1 MRNFGEQK
9 LGGSGGIAA
18 LVVVLAVLVLVLA
31 VIAAAPVYRNYREQA
46 DEIGCVSSLTSA
58 NNQLAIETLSE
69 GDTTAD
75 EAKAIVTRAMNG
87 WDDLCP
93 AGGTP
98 YLVSAEGDVPW
109 RVVCGLHDKDTKERT
124 RLNAAYALKQLR
136 QKVDLEQKLGD
147 LTPPEVTV
155 VLNGKEYRALLTE
168 QETGMKRGTATT
180 SGVKGTVIRYALA
193 GHGAFAEEVSLP
205 EGSICYFCF
214 ADEVHCAIWKHREG
228 WSGDSYE

>member
-69 GDTTAD
+69 GDTTAG

-98 YLVSAEGDVPW
+98 YLVAAEGDVPW

-214 ADEVHCAIWKHREG
+214 ADEAHCAIWKHREG

>member
-1 MRNFGEQK
+1 MRKNGKQK
-9 LGGSGGIAA
+9 LSGSSGIAA
-18 LVVVLAVLVLVLA
+18 LVVVLAVLVLALA
-31 VIAAAPVYRNYREQA
+31 VIIAAPVYRARREQA

-58 NNQLAIETLSE
+58 NNQLAIETISAGE
-69 GDTTAD
+69 MTAD

-98 YLVSAEGDVPW
+98 YLVAAEGEVPW

-136 QKVDLEQKLGD
+136 QKVDLAQKLGD

-180 SGVKGTVIRYALA
+180 SGVEGTVIRYALA
-193 GHGAFAEEVSLP
+193 GHGAFTEDISLP
-205 EGSICYFCF
+205 DGSVCYFSF
-214 ADEVHCAIWKHREG
+214 ADEEHCAIWKHREG
-228 WSGDSYE
+228 WSGDSYG

>member
-1 MRNFGEQK
+1 MRKIGQRK
-9 LGGSGGIAA
+9 LGGSSGIAA
-18 LVVVLAVLVLVLA
+18 LIVVLAILVLA
-31 VIAAAPVYRNYREQA
+31 LAAAAAAPVYRNYREQA

-69 GDTTAD
+69 GDTTAG

-98 YLVSAEGDVPW
+98 YLVAAEGDVPW

-147 LTPPEVTV
+147 PTPPEVTV
-155 VLNGKEYRALLTE
+155 TLNGKEYRALLTE

-214 ADEVHCAIWKHREG
+214 ADEAHCAIWKHREG
-228 WSGDSYE
+228 WSGDSYG

>member
-18 LVVVLAVLVLVLA
+18 LVVVLAVLVLALA

-69 GDTTAD
+69 GDTTAG

-98 YLVSAEGDVPW
+98 YLVAAEGDVPW

-155 VLNGKEYRALLTE
+155 VLNGKEYRVLLTE

-214 ADEVHCAIWKHREG
+214 ADEAHCAIWKHREG

>member
-69 GDTTAD
+69 GDTTAG

-98 YLVSAEGDVPW
+98 YLVAPEGDVPW

-214 ADEVHCAIWKHREG
+214 ADEAHCAIWKHREG

>member
-58 NNQLAIETLSE
+58 NNQLAIETLSAGE
-69 GDTTAD
+69 MTAG

-98 YLVSAEGDVPW
+98 YLVAAEGDVPW

-214 ADEVHCAIWKHREG
+214 ADEAHCAIWKHREG

>member
-18 LVVVLAVLVLVLA
+18 LVVVLAVLVLALA

-98 YLVSAEGDVPW
+98 YLVEAEGGAPW

-214 ADEVHCAIWKHREG
+214 ADEAHCAIWKHREG

>member
-69 GDTTAD
+69 GDTTAG

-98 YLVSAEGDVPW
+98 YLVAAEGDVPW

-180 SGVKGTVIRYALA
+180 SGVKGTVICYSLA
-193 GHGAFAEEVSLP
+193 GHGTFSGEAPLP
-205 EGSICYFCF
+205 DGSVCYFCF
-214 ADEVHCAIWKHREG
+214 ADEEHCAIWKHREG

>member
-69 GDTTAD
+69 GDTTAG
-75 EAKAIVTRAMNG
+75 EAKAIVTKAMNG

-98 YLVSAEGDVPW
+98 YLVAAEGDVPW

-193 GHGAFAEEVSLP
+193 GHGAFAEEVSLL

-214 ADEVHCAIWKHREG
+214 ADEAHCAIWKHREG

>member
-1 MRNFGEQK
+1 MRKNGKQK
-9 LGGSGGIAA
+9 LCGSDGIAA
-18 LVVVLAVLVLVLA
+18 LVVVLAVLVLALA

-58 NNQLAIETLSE
+58 NNQLTIETLSR
-69 GDTTAD
+69 GDTTAG

-98 YLVSAEGDVPW
+98 YLVEAEGGAPW
-109 RVVCGLHDKDTKERT
+109 RVVCGLHDKDSGERT

-205 EGSICYFCF
+205 EGSVCYFSF
-214 ADEVHCAIWKHREG
+214 ADEEHCAIWKHREG

>member
-58 NNQLAIETLSE
+58 NNQLAIETLSAGE
-69 GDTTAD
+69 MTAG
-75 EAKAIVTRAMNG
+75 EAKAIVTKAMNG
-87 WDDLCP
+87 WDDLCL

-98 YLVSAEGDVPW
+98 YLVAAEGDVPW

-214 ADEVHCAIWKHREG
+214 ADEAHCAIWKHREG

>member
-98 YLVSAEGDVPW
+98 YLVAAEGDVPW

-193 GHGAFAEEVSLP
+193 GHGAFAEEVSLL

-214 ADEVHCAIWKHREG
+214 ADEAHCAIWKHREG

>member
-31 VIAAAPVYRNYREQA
+31 VIAAAPVYRNYRGQA

-98 YLVSAEGDVPW
+98 YLVAAEGDVPW

>member
-1 MRNFGEQK
+1 MNKRVRSYF
-9 LGGSGGIAA
+9 
-18 LVVVLAVLVLVLA
+18 
-31 VIAAAPVYRNYREQA
+31 
-46 DEIGCVSSLTSA
+46 LTINKGAECFA
-58 NNQLAIETLSE
+58 NLDDLI
-69 GDTTAD
+69 
-75 EAKAIVTRAMNG
+75 AKAV
-87 WDDLCP
+87 
-93 AGGTP
+93 GTND
-98 YLVSAEGDVPW
+98 YFAYIK
-109 RVVCGLHDKDTKERT
+109 HDKDTKERT

-214 ADEVHCAIWKHREG
+214 ADEAHCAIWKHREG

>member
-18 LVVVLAVLVLVLA
+18 LVVVLAVLVLALA

-58 NNQLAIETLSE
+58 NNQLAIETLSG
-69 GDTTAD
+69 GDTTAG

-98 YLVSAEGDVPW
+98 YLVAAEGEVPW

-124 RLNAAYALKQLR
+124 RLNAAYVLKQLR
-136 QKVDLEQKLGD
+136 QKIDLEQKLGD
-147 LTPPEVTV
+147 PTPSEVTV
-155 VLNGKEYRALLTE
+155 ELNGKEYQALLTD
-168 QETGMKRGTATT
+168 QETGLKRGTSAT
-180 SGVKGTVIRYALA
+180 SGVRGTVIYYSLA
-193 GHGAFAEEVSLP
+193 GYGEFTEDISLP
-205 EGSICYFCF
+205 VGSVCYFSF
-214 ADEVHCAIWKHREG
+214 ADEEHCATWKHQRG